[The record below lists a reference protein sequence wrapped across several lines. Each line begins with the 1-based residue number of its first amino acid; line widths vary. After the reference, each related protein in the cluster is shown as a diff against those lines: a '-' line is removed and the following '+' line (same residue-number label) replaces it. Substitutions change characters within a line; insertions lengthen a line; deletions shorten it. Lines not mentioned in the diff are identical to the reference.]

1 MLSFHPTTTNLP
13 NPKMKKGSNRFL
25 DATRP
30 SDGGSIVNSHKP
42 SKKLK
47 TLSSVDGM
55 DKSTCSKRVKL
66 PKKLLK
72 DDHAVNLETVPR
84 KLRSVPSAVMKKR
97 YSTNLIS
104 RCEISSTDDNKKLK
118 LDPDEHPHSITK
130 VEEEAIAGLLALSG
144 IDNTHEINLNYK
156 IPEATASKPE
166 DSAQKCV
173 QIDDVNGSRN
183 IVDVK
188 KDSKDVTDG
197 NNNTRKRCSSHVYI
211 CRIIKNL
218 QTTKGK
224 MVNSRKE
231 SQTKTTPENATA
243 FNRSINLNEPITV
256 SKIIFQEQ
264 PSGCRVQPYFGNP
277 FCDPSQWSRP
287 LFPKQQIW
295 MNPLMYNPE
304 AQSGSY
310 EQASL
315 HNVLASKQQHE
326 LSLKMQ
332 LDHHHSSG
340 YDENGVLFCVDNPP
354 TLELALR

>member
-1 MLSFHPTTTNLP
+1 MLSIHPTTTNLP

-25 DATRP
+25 DATRQ

-66 PKKLLK
+66 PKK
-72 DDHAVNLETVPR
+72 
-84 KLRSVPSAVMKKR
+84 KR
-97 YSTNLIS
+97 YSTNVIS
-104 RCEISSTDDNKKLK
+104 RCEISSTDDNNKLK
-118 LDPDEHPHSITK
+118 LDPDEHHHLITK

-166 DSAQKCV
+166 DSAKKCV
-173 QIDDVNGSRN
+173 QIDDLNDSRN

-224 MVNSRKE
+224 TVNSHKE
-231 SQTKTTPENATA
+231 SQTKTTPENATT

-256 SKIIFQEQ
+256 GKAIFQEQ

-287 LFPKQQIW
+287 LFPKQQIR

-315 HNVLASKQQHE
+315 HNVLASKHKQQ

-332 LDHHHSSG
+332 LDHHRSSG